1 MRRHS
6 RLKAPAPTSPRDQG
20 IDMSKIRNLKLSH
33 KLILLFLFMALL
45 TGATGVFGIWS
56 INKVG
61 GKIQGMLKA
70 RAAQEKL
77 VVLMKVNLQ
86 ECRVTL
92 LEAAMAG
99 STDDLDL
106 SQGDYEAKLDF
117 FKSYCD
123 IMLKGNQK
131 LGIPAAQTGSELEQR
146 VQALQTSLAAF
157 ETVGKTIVG
166 RKAELLK
173 GGAGAASVGDAQLSR
188 LTRTDL
194 MESTDKTRGAVDD
207 LLVTVGHL
215 MTEANNE
222 ASMIKRGASVAF
234 TAVIIGALI
243 LAILLASLSTRY
255 LVKRINAIAASLSK
269 GAEGDLTSQVSIDS
283 GDELGTLGNDFNSMA
298 FRLSAMIGRIK
309 KSIGE
314 LGGIS
319 ETISNTSESVVNA
332 AELQATGVDTTSDAL
347 VEIDSS
353 IKGVAEGVDSLSLS
367 ASETSSSSLEMAASI
382 EEVALHAENL
392 AFTVDNV
399 STSITEMA
407 ASIRQIDGSVA
418 QLVEASNVTAS
429 SIAEMSC
436 SIQQVEQSAT
446 DTASISVKV
455 LHGAEEGK
463 TAVEATIAGMEE
475 IRKASSITSEV
486 ISTLSDR
493 VTNIGTILSVIDE
506 VTGQT
511 NLLALNAAIIAA
523 QAGEHGKGFMVVAD
537 EIKDLAERT
546 SSSTQEIAAVIKG
559 VQQETARAVE
569 AIRLAEGKI
578 VEGESLSRKS
588 GDALVNIVEE
598 VKKAGTRIDEIARA
612 TVEQAK
618 GSQLIRETMEQVS
631 EMVAQIA
638 RATGEQGKGSELIM
652 VAVEKMKDMTTQVRQ
667 STQEQSKVSGAIA
680 KATENITE
688 MIKKIK
694 QACDEQS
701 RESERIVDAVTDIR
715 QSSGTNL
722 GATRVMNESVI
733 GLSTQ
738 IRILENEITGFS
750 IQDA

>member
-1 MRRHS
+1 MLS
-6 RLKAPAPTSPRDQG
+6 IK
-20 IDMSKIRNLKLSH
+20 KLKLSH
-33 KLILLFLFMALL
+33 KLIFLFLFMALL
-45 TGATGVFGIWS
+45 TAATGIFGIWS

-92 LEAAMAG
+92 LEAAMSG
-99 STDDLDL
+99 NMDDLDL

-131 LGIPAAQTGSELEQR
+131 LGIPPAQAGSEFEQR
-146 VQALQTSLAAF
+146 VQALQKSIAAF
-157 ETVGKTIVG
+157 ETVGKSIVT

-173 GGAGAASVGDAQLSR
+173 GGAASSSDAQLAK
-188 LTRTDL
+188 LTRSDL

-222 ASMIKRGASVAF
+222 AAVIKRGASIAF
-234 TAVIIGALI
+234 TAVIIGALV
-243 LAILLASLSTRY
+243 LAIMLGTLSTRY
-255 LVKRINAIAASLSK
+255 LVRRINAIADSLSK
-269 GAEGDLTSQVSIDS
+269 GAEGNLTTQLSIDS
-283 GDELGTLGNDFNSMA
+283 GDELGKLGSDFNTMA
-298 FRLSAMIGRIK
+298 VRLSATIGRVK
-309 KSIGE
+309 RSIGE

-319 ETISNTSESVVNA
+319 DTISDTSASVLSA
-332 AELQATGVDTTSDAL
+332 AELQASGVDTTSTST
-347 VEIDSS
+347 VEINAS
-353 IKGVAEGVDSLSLS
+353 IKGIAEGVDSLSLS
-367 ASETSSSSLEMAASI
+367 AAETSSSSLEMAASI

-392 AFTVDNV
+392 AETVDNV
-399 STSITEMA
+399 STSVTEMA
-407 ASIRQIDGSVA
+407 ASIRQIDSSVA
-418 QLVEASNVTAS
+418 HLVEAANVTAS
-429 SIAEMSC
+429 SIAEMGC
-436 SIQQVEQSAT
+436 SIQQVEQNAT
-446 DTASISVKV
+446 ETAAISVKV
-455 LHGAEEGK
+455 LQGAEEGK
-463 TAVEATIAGMEE
+463 ASVEATITGMEE
-475 IRKASSITSEV
+475 IRSASSITSEV
-486 ISTLSDR
+486 IATLSER

-511 NLLALNAAIIAA
+511 SLLALNAAIIAA

-569 AIRLAEGKI
+569 AIKLSEGKI
-578 VEGESLSRKS
+578 AEGELLSRKS
-588 GDALVNIVEE
+588 GEALVNIVGE

-618 GSQLIRETMEQVS
+618 GSQLIRETMDQVS

-638 RATGEQGKGSELIM
+638 RATSEQGKGSELIM
-652 VAVEKMKDMTTQVRQ
+652 VAVEKMKDMTVQVRQ
-667 STQEQSKVSGAIA
+667 STQEQSKVSSAIA

-694 QACDEQS
+694 HACDEQS
-701 RESERIVDAVTDIR
+701 RESERIVDAVGDIR
-715 QSSGTNL
+715 ESSGTNL
-722 GATRVMNESVI
+722 AATRVMNESVA

-738 IRILENEITGFS
+738 IRILENEIAGFT
-750 IQDA
+750 IQGA